1 MKTKLLIISLFACGF
16 SFGQATINQSS
27 TTVQTF
33 ISNPI
38 SPVTGEIFRFR
49 AGNVRQLD
57 AGSGFTTNNSRW
69 FSMGN
74 VAAGAVTNYGLRF
87 QLPSKSVF
95 FGYQDITS
103 ANPRIEWFGESAN
116 LGDLEF
122 RVGNSFASS
131 STILATTM
139 TKFGNTVFGTTN
151 PFGNSS
157 SSPRVGI
164 VSSGSTALSIITD
177 ITGIDIIS
185 TGGAGVALDVTGS
198 SSNYGGQFN
207 AYGGDFD
214 EGIYSQAVGYIQ
226 STGVNSYGTSAE
238 NNIGVRGTTL
248 GQGGF
253 EAGIY
258 GDTPATGN
266 YFAGYFDGD
275 VFATGSYLPSD
286 AKLKDNVV
294 NEENV
299 LERLEKLRPVTYE
312 YKDIK
317 EMHLPMQKQHGF
329 ISQELAEVF
338 PELTK
343 DVTKPVFDEKGKIVS
358 NFEFKSINYNGLI
371 SVLTAGVQELN
382 NEIKAL
388 KDELAEYKSNEVV
401 RNSLIDSQNINVK
414 GFSMDQNVPN
424 PFTDQTQIRF
434 QLPTNIN
441 KASIVIFDL
450 NGKFIK
456 EYDLNQN
463 SGLLNIK
470 SSDLG
475 KGMFL
480 YTLAY
485 NGSEIITKK
494 MIIK

>member
-1 MKTKLLIISLFACGF
+1 MKTKLLIFSLFAFGI
-16 SFGQATINQSS
+16 SFAQNKSSGSVQS
-27 TTVQTF
+27 V
-33 ISNPI
+33 IS
-38 SPVTGEIFRFR
+38 SPTAVAGEIFRFQP
-49 AGNVRQLD
+49 GNVKQLD
-57 AGSGFTTNNSRW
+57 AGSSFTTNNSRW

-74 VAAGAVTNYGLRF
+74 VAAGSITSYGLRF

-122 RVGNSFASS
+122 RVGNNFASS
-131 STILATTM
+131 STTLAATM

-151 PFGNSS
+151 PFGNNSA
-157 SSPRVGI
+157 SPRVGI
-164 VSSGSTALSIITD
+164 VSSGNSTALSIISDLTA
-177 ITGIDIIS
+177 IDVIS
-185 TGGAGVALDVTGS
+185 TGGAGVSVDVSGS
-198 SSNYGGQFN
+198 TTNYGGLFN
-207 AYGGDFD
+207 AYGG
-214 EGIYSQAVGYIQ
+214 EYGIGIYAQAQGVIQ
-226 STGVNSYGTSAE
+226 STGVNSYSTSAE

-258 GDTPATGN
+258 GDTPTTGN

-275 VFATGSYLPSD
+275 VFTTASYLPSD

-299 LERLEKLRPVTYE
+299 LKRLEKLRPVTYE

-329 ISQELAEVF
+329 ISQELAAVF

-343 DVTKPVFDEKGKIVS
+343 DVTKPIFDEKGKIVS
-358 NFEFKSINYNGLI
+358 SFEFKSINYNGLI
-371 SVLTAGVQELN
+371 SVLTAGMLELN
-382 NEIKAL
+382 KEVKAL
-388 KDELAEYKSNEVV
+388 KEELAEYKSNEIL
-401 RNSLIDSQNINVK
+401 RNRLNESSNTHIK
-414 GFSMDQNVPN
+414 GYSMEQNVPN

-434 QLPTNIN
+434 QLPTNVS
-441 KASIVIFDL
+441 KANIVVFDL
-450 NGKFIK
+450 NGRLIK

-463 SGLLNIK
+463 SGLLNIQ

-480 YTLAY
+480 YTMVY
-485 NGSEIITKK
+485 NGSEIMTKK
-494 MIIK
+494 MIVR